1 MHKNAKILHKNSPKK
16 IRFWSKKWPNFEGKK
31 HQNFGDKSAPN
42 RRQKYTIL
50 MYQKWYISYERR
62 YTKMTKSELLKLVK
76 AKCLDCCCDQP
87 KEVALCPIERCPLY
101 SVRLG
106 KDPNP
111 RKLSEAELEIRKNN
125 LRGGRKS
132 TEKVDS
138 EKDL

>member
-1 MHKNAKILHKNSPKK
+1 
-16 IRFWSKKWPNFEGKK
+16 
-31 HQNFGDKSAPN
+31 
-42 RRQKYTIL
+42 
-50 MYQKWYISYERR
+50 
-62 YTKMTKSELLKLVK
+62 MTKTELLKLVK

-101 SVRLG
+101 TVRLG

-125 LRGGRKS
+125 LSKAWKNN
-132 TEKVDS
+132 EKADS

>member
-1 MHKNAKILHKNSPKK
+1 MHKYSKILNKNSLKK
-16 IRFWSKKWPNFEGKK
+16 IRFWSKKLPDFEGKK
-31 HQNFGDKSAPN
+31 HQNFGEKSAL
-42 RRQKYTIL
+42 KMTIL
-50 MYQKWYISYERR
+50 MYQKWYKSYERR

-111 RKLSEAELEIRKNN
+111 RKLSNEELELRKNILSKARQN
-125 LRGGRKS
+125 GK
-132 TEKVDS
+132 KADS